1 MERLERLIFKKLS
14 NILIKNKP
22 IINVLIYRQEN
33 GEMISLFFDMEGA
46 VMANMDMDYTKY
58 IISLFKNY
66 YPYFLNYII
75 IFEMAWV
82 LNGQ

>member
-82 LNGQ
+82 LNGE

>member
-22 IINVLIYRQEN
+22 IINVSIYRQEN

-82 LNGQ
+82 LNGE